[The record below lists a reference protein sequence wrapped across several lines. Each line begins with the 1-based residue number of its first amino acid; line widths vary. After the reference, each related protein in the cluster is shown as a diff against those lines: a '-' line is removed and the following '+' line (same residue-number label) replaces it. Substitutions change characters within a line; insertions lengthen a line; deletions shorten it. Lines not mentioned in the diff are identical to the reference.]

1 MEEVNQMSGV
11 ERVRR
16 ARQRPKVRK
25 VVGSIAEML
34 SDLAVIIILGWLAGI
49 GLMLGAATVLIWI
62 M

>member
-1 MEEVNQMSGV
+1 MSGV

-16 ARQRPKVRK
+16 ARRHPRIRK

-34 SDLAVIIILGWLAGI
+34 SDLAVIFILGWLAGA

-62 M
+62 L